1 LEKLIADIKTWER
14 RMRLREYF
22 FDENDKDQDLE
33 YSKFKKSSDWAP
45 TPGRDCWLDL
55 YVQVVRDDIIKGLR
69 KDFKINITNQEEKA
83 LKELLYDESIVIRP
97 SDKSSGIVILNRSE
111 YENEVNNE
119 LKDNG
124 RYKEIKE
131 DKLKKKV
138 ESMYKGN
145 LITKEMK
152 GYLIP
157 KGSCPGKVQGNP
169 KMHKKNNLC
178 RVIINGKKHSIE
190 NMAEIVENELVEN
203 VLNLNSYIKDTTDF
217 LCKLSK
223 IQQPLPKGTI
233 MFCSDVKAL

>member
-33 YSKFKKSSDWAP
+33 YSKLKKSSDWAP

-157 KGSCPGKVQGNP
+157 KGSRPGKFRVTQ
-169 KMHKKNNLC
+169 KCTKRIIFVESLLMAKNT
-178 RVIINGKKHSIE
+178 R
-190 NMAEIVENELVEN
+190 
-203 VLNLNSYIKDTTDF
+203 
-217 LCKLSK
+217 
-223 IQQPLPKGTI
+223 
-233 MFCSDVKAL
+233 